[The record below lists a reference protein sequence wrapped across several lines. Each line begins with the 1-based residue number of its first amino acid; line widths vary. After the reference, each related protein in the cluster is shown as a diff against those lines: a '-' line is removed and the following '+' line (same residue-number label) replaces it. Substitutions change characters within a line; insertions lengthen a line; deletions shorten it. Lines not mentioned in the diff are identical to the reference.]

1 MITTSAPKRAAIYI
15 RQSQTSDGTISPAL
29 QEQHVR
35 EFIARQ
41 DGWTITE
48 VYSDIDISGRK
59 TSNRP
64 GLLALVADYNKKKFD
79 IAVADDYSRFSR
91 DMSDGADLIGSMS
104 VATYAE
110 GVPDPDDDF
119 APLLYMLLAHKYSKE
134 MGKRWRAAHAYRLAA
149 KLPPNGV
156 RQFGYDRFDKDGKPV
171 LPTTKGS
178 VQEYRINED
187 EAAILYDLYKRYIGG
202 EGSIS
207 LVQDLTKRGVKTVR
221 GGDFSS
227 SQLLD
232 LLDKPFAA
240 GYFIWD
246 GHEWEGKHKP
256 ILTATEWTHYKDA
269 RAKRKVHQAPRNP
282 KWWLAG
288 IGKCGRCGANLVSTT
303 IKGKQSVNCSV
314 YNNKGKAACA
324 GVFRKRATVDYHTMM
339 WLFRQRAAL
348 AAVMPTDDE
357 ARLGAEKAVDEA
369 QEQVGASR
377 KALTELLLTMTTHG
391 LSEEMAADAIAIRKS
406 ELADASE
413 GLRQAQLAL
422 GGFIPAT
429 TISEQ
434 LDKGF
439 ELMGMKPEDE
449 ELSEQALPAF
459 REAVSKLLKE
469 VRILPPVDGNRSP
482 NRDMRPEIVFVPQ

>member
-1 MITTSAPKRAAIYI
+1 MTASPAPKRAAIYI

-41 DGWTITE
+41 DGWTVTK

-59 TSNRP
+59 TTNRP
-64 GLLALVADYNKKKFD
+64 ELLALVADYNKKKFD
-79 IAVADDYSRFSR
+79 IAVADDYSRFAR
-91 DMSDGADLIGSMS
+91 NMADGADLIGSMS

-110 GVPDPDDDF
+110 GIPDPEDDF
-119 APLLYMLLAHKYSKE
+119 APLLYMLLAHKYGKE
-134 MGKRWRAAHAYRLAA
+134 MGKRWRAAHAYRIAA

-156 RQFGYDRFDKDGKPV
+156 KQFGYDRFDKDGKPV
-171 LPTTKGS
+171 LPTAKGS

-187 EAAILYDLYKRYIGG
+187 EAAILHDLYKRYTQG
-202 EGSIS
+202 EGSIA

-246 GHEWEGKHKP
+246 GKEYEGKHEP
-256 ILTATEWTHYKDA
+256 ILTATEWERYQ
-269 RAKRKVHQAPRNP
+269 AKRLERKVHQAPRNP

-288 IGKCGRCGANLVSTT
+288 IAKCGRCGANLVSTT

-324 GVFRKRATVDYHTMM
+324 GVFRKRATVNYHTIM
-339 WLFRQRAAL
+339 WLFRQREAL

-357 ARLGAEKAVDEA
+357 ARLAAESAVEEA
-369 QEQVGASR
+369 QTSLDKSR
-377 KALTELLLTMTTHG
+377 KALTDLLLTMAKHG
-391 LSEEMAADAIAIRKS
+391 LTEEMAADAIAVRKT

-413 GLRQAQLAL
+413 DLRQAQLAL

-449 ELSEQALPAF
+449 ELSEQAIPAF

-469 VRILPPVDGNRSP
+469 VRVLPPVDGNRSP